1 MSSISNSSTSLRPNQ
16 LKWQIGLWAAQILL
30 AAFYG
35 FAGILKTFM
44 PPEALPAMGLNY
56 ATQIPFLLLR
66 FIGICELAGAIGIL
80 LPALTRIKPSLT
92 PLAALGFVAIQIL
105 AIAFHIYR
113 GETEVL
119 PMNLVAL
126 SIATLVVWGRTR
138 KLPITPRA

>member
-1 MSSISNSSTSLRPNQ
+1 MSSIANSSASLRPNQ
-16 LKWQIGLWAAQILL
+16 FKWQIGLWAAQILL
-30 AAFYG
+30 AVFYG
-35 FAGILKTFM
+35 FAGTLKTFM
-44 PPEALPAMGLNY
+44 PPDALPAMGLNY

-66 FIGICELAGAIGIL
+66 FIGICELAGTIGIL

-113 GETEVL
+113 GEIEVL
-119 PMNLVAL
+119 PMNMIAL
-126 SIATLVVWGRTR
+126 AIAAFVVWGRTR